1 MVIFYSYVSLPEGM
15 TYDLDQHR
23 CLREFLHLSFDVGV
37 NSLLSC
43 LSSERSPTTQ
53 RAVDVSCTGA
63 HIEYL
68 WVIMNPYLMKHMAN
82 IAIIN
87 GL

>member
-15 TYDLDQHR
+15 TYDLDPHR

-43 LSSERSPTTQ
+43 LRGNQRTFTDYTTG
-53 RAVDVSCTGA
+53 C
-63 HIEYL
+63 
-68 WVIMNPYLMKHMAN
+68 
-82 IAIIN
+82 
-87 GL
+87 